1 MLAGKAKKVKDPN
14 APKKPLTTYMRYA
27 ATVRA
32 GIREENPDFKVFVC
46 VYISSPFAYMYAS
59 IYVNWK
65 ATCESASEEAALCVA
80 STCSLTLK
88 FERRGAS
95 DLSHLL

>member
-59 IYVNWK
+59 IYVQLMS
-65 ATCESASEEAALCVA
+65 TGRQPASPPARKQLSV
-80 STCSLTLK
+80 L
-88 FERRGAS
+88 RR
-95 DLSHLL
+95 LVL

>member
-46 VYISSPFAYMYAS
+46 IYIVAFCLHVCLHICQLEGNLLVRQRGSSS
-59 IYVNWK
+59 
-65 ATCESASEEAALCVA
+65 LCCVD
-80 STCSLTLK
+80 L
-88 FERRGAS
+88 FS
-95 DLSHLL
+95 DIEI